1 MGLLPNRRAQN
12 QPGEPVEPPVPP
24 SAQRASLT
32 PPGGK
37 LPPKTWEISAPDDLP
52 AFSVE
57 KPSSV
62 YPMPE
67 EEPLLKG
74 PLRPVGAEPPPGPP
88 PALALEAP
96 RAPARPRDEAALE
109 PLKRWLRQAT
119 DMGASDLH
127 LSRGVPAT
135 VRMDGQ
141 LRPLEGPALTREA
154 IERIVLALLNPLQR
168 ERFEKEW
175 ELDFSTE
182 IVGAG
187 RFRTNVHKQRGGIEV
202 AFRVVNT
209 SVLPLRRLGLPPVV
223 EEITR
228 RLAGMVLVTGPT
240 GSGKSTTLAAMID
253 QINTERSAMIITVE
267 DPIEY
272 IHANRCCIIKQR
284 EVMSDTRG
292 FGQALRHA
300 LRQDPDVIVIGEMRD
315 LETIATSLT
324 AAETGHLV
332 FSTLHTPDAT
342 QTVDRIIDVFPP
354 HQQEQAR
361 IQTANTLQA
370 VVAQQ
375 LVPTPGNK
383 GRVVAVE
390 VLIANMAVRKIIR
403 SGKTEQLYTTM
414 QTSWDTGMI
423 TMDKSLKALHQQGV
437 ISYEDA
443 ISRARYPS
451 EFAQL

>member
-1 MGLLPNRRAQN
+1 
-12 QPGEPVEPPVPP
+12 
-24 SAQRASLT
+24 
-32 PPGGK
+32 
-37 LPPKTWEISAPDDLP
+37 
-52 AFSVE
+52 
-57 KPSSV
+57 
-62 YPMPE
+62 
-67 EEPLLKG
+67 
-74 PLRPVGAEPPPGPP
+74 
-88 PALALEAP
+88 
-96 RAPARPRDEAALE
+96 
-109 PLKRWLRQAT
+109 
-119 DMGASDLH
+119 MGASDLH
-127 LSRGVPAT
+127 LSRSIPPT

-141 LRPLEGPALTREA
+141 LRQLDGPPLSREA
-154 IERIVLALLNPLQR
+154 IERTVSALLNPLQR

-182 IVGAG
+182 IIGAG

-253 QINTERSAMIITVE
+253 QINSERSAMIITVE

-272 IHANRCCIIKQR
+272 IHANRRCIIKQR
-284 EVMSDTRG
+284 EVMSDTRS
-292 FGQALRHA
+292 FGQALRHV

-375 LVPTPGNK
+375 LVPAPGNK

-390 VLIANMAVRKIIR
+390 VLIANMAVLKIVR